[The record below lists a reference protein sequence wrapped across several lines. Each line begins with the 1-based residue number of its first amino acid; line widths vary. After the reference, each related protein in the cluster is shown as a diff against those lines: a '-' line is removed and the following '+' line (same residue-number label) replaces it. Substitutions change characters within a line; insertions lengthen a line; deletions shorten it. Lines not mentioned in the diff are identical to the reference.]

1 MEDRGTLLSTY
12 GLKMRGGEMGSGWG
26 EGLVVVVVMVERLS
40 ILLTRGDPLVLE
52 VVSERLH
59 MDLMLE
65 RHQLLPVLV
74 NIMEPSIVILSVR

>member
-1 MEDRGTLLSTY
+1 
-12 GLKMRGGEMGSGWG
+12 MGSGSG
-26 EGLVVVVVMVERLS
+26 EELVVVVVVVMVERLS
-40 ILLTRGDPLVLE
+40 ILLTRGYRCWVEVEGNPRLPLVLE

-59 MDLMLE
+59 VDLMLE